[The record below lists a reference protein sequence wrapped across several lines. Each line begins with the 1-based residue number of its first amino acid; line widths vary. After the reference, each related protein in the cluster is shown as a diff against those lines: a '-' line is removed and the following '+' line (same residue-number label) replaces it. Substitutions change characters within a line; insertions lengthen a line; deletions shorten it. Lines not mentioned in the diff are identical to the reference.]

1 MPWNIYLASLNEA
14 ESTVKK
20 LSSSFSYAAISL
32 KVVIV
37 GYITEE
43 IFWSSRPLVKTFD
56 AAELNWKQKT
66 L

>member
-1 MPWNIYLASLNEA
+1 MNYALKHIPSKISEA

-43 IFWSSRPLVKTFD
+43 IFLSSRSLVNIFD
-56 AAELNWKQKT
+56 AAELN
-66 L
+66 